1 MKKILFVFLILLGAI
16 GLGFLIHQD
25 PGYVMISYR
34 QWIIAT
40 SIWVAVAMFIIS
52 FFILYFLVRLLKN
65 IFELPEFFARRK
77 QKRYAKKYQ
86 RNIAAGL
93 INMALGDFSDA
104 EKNFS
109 KTIRYSATDDLS
121 GYLLAAKAAHDEK
134 CFEKRDDYLQKALL
148 INPDA
153 RFAIELSQARFYLA
167 SDQWDDALF
176 LLKKLYQQQ
185 PKNTLILSALKTIYL
200 KLHDTQSLNA
210 ILPQLK
216 KQKLISSAEMSA
228 NLTA

>member
-1 MKKILFVFLILLGAI
+1 MKKIFFAFLVLLGAI

-25 PGYVMISYR
+25 PGYVMISYQ

-40 SIWVAVAMFIIS
+40 NIWVAVATLILA
-52 FFILYFLVRLLKN
+52 FFILYFFVRLLKN
-65 IFELPEFFARRK
+65 IFGLPEFFARRK

-86 RNIAAGL
+86 LHVAAGL
-93 INMALGDFSDA
+93 IDMALGKCDHA
-104 EKNFS
+104 EKHFE
-109 KTIRYSATDDLS
+109 KMIRYTAANDVS

-134 CFEKRDDYLQKALL
+134 QFAKRDGYLQKALL

-153 RFAIELSQARFYLA
+153 HFAIELSQARFYLA
-167 SDQWDDALF
+167 SDQLDDALL
-176 LLKKLYQQQ
+176 LLKKLYQQE
-185 PKNTLILSALKTIYL
+185 PKNALILSALKTIYL
-200 KLHDTQSLNA
+200 KSHDTQSLHT

-216 KQKLISSAEMSA
+216 KQKLISLAEMST